1 MEKTITICTGVGLN
15 QIFPEYITIVIPQEE
30 IKVDEEMVDS
40 VKKIERKNKKT
51 KI

>member
-15 QIFPEYITIVIPQEE
+15 QIFPEYITIVIPH
-30 IKVDEEMVDS
+30 EEMVDA